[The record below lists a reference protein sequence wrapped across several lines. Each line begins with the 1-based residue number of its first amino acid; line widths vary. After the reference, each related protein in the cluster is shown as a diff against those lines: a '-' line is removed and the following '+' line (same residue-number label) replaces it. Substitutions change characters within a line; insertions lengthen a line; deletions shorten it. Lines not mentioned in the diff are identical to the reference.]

1 MIDGMCYH
9 NAMTLLFRMNQLKAY
24 MCSRSLFVILALI
37 APIRMFGAGWTPTD
51 AGLFVNLQPDDKFL
65 LSVWI
70 DDDGDGVEDAGEE
83 YFVCHYNGYTGGKF
97 SYGTGNFLKL
107 IPQDA
112 GATEPSGVSIWT
124 VDTALTRPA
133 GALGG
138 VSYTMWSSSGY
149 TLQTTGNAWAMLG
162 NLSNNTSDGNL
173 CGRLTESQAPASWE

>member
-9 NAMTLLFRMNQLKAY
+9 NAMTLLCRMNQLKAY

-83 YFVCHYNGYTGGKF
+83 YFVCHYNGYTGGKKF

-133 GALGG
+133 TVQCHPLDRGFHTGRFCAILL
-138 VSYTMWSSSGY
+138 SSKCCSHRKNTMIII
-149 TLQTTGNAWAMLG
+149 
-162 NLSNNTSDGNL
+162 
-173 CGRLTESQAPASWE
+173 C